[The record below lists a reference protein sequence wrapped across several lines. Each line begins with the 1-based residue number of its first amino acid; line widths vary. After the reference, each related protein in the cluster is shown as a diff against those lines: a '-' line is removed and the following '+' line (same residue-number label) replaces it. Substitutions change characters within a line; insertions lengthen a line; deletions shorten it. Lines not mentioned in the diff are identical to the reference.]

1 MIFICSHTSNIPY
14 TPQEPYHIILPI
26 DFPDR
31 PNIANKVA
39 YRHLR
44 GMYFV
49 WKNLSLFGYPD
60 EICIC
65 QNRRHLKDFHIP
77 IGYDAV
83 LPPQDNIL
91 PVYAQ
96 WWTCRHDQN
105 HKMEYLEALIGIL
118 PGFKRYSALPNNP
131 YARFHNIGV
140 FPVEMYK
147 QLCSFLFGTLRRL
160 EDEIDVDPEGDIH
173 TYAFLGERIADY
185 WFWNHSSIKVYESPI
200 VKYDKIS

>member
-60 EICIC
+60 EITIC

-96 WWTCRHDQN
+96 WWTCRYDRN
-105 HKMEYLEALIGIL
+105 HKMEYLEALIDIL
-118 PGFKRYSALPNNP
+118 PGFKHYSELPNNP

-140 FPVEMYK
+140 FPVEMYN

-200 VKYDKIS
+200 VKYEKI

>member
-1 MIFICSHTSNIPY
+1 MIFVCSTVE
-14 TPQEPYHIILPI
+14 TPRYSLEGEYEIILPHNTE
-26 DFPDR
+26 R
-31 PNIANKVA
+31 PNIFNKIA

-44 GMYFV
+44 HMYYV
-49 WKNLSLFGYPD
+49 WKNLAIWNYPD
-60 EICIC
+60 EIGIF
-65 QNRRHLKDFHIP
+65 QERRRLKQTHIP

-96 WWTCRHDQN
+96 WWTCRHDPN

-118 PGFKRYSALPNNP
+118 PGFKRYSEIPNNP

-200 VKYDKIS
+200 VKLDKIS